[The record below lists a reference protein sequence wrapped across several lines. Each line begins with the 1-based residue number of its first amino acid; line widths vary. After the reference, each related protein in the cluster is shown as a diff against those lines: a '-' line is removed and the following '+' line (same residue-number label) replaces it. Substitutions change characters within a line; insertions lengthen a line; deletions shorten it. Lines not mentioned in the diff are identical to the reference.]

1 MYSWCFS
8 HILFYDLL
16 SRMTSNKFQQF
27 NKVEQYADKEKNT
40 QGNKGL
46 VTFVK
51 ILFTLDWRKIHIETC
66 PALISSWIDW

>member
-1 MYSWCFS
+1 
-8 HILFYDLL
+8 
-16 SRMTSNKFQQF
+16 MTSNKFQQF

-66 PALISSWIDW
+66 PALISS